1 MIELIIQRVLNNNA
15 LSCLDERGKEII
27 VKGKG
32 IAFKASPGDLVEE
45 SKIEE
50 KFILA
55 NQEVNRQY
63 QEIMVNIPEDCI
75 ETGEI
80 IIEMIKENLKHKI
93 SDTIYV
99 TLTDHI
105 SNLLERTRLG
115 ITFDNTLLWDVKRMY
130 KEEYQL
136 GLNAVK
142 VIREKLDIKLENSE
156 ANFIALHIVNAE
168 LDVEIK
174 DVYVIT
180 GMIDNIYRFIKAKFN
195 LTIDEEDINYTR
207 FILHLRFFIERLIH
221 RTEIVEGKNKDL
233 LETMMNKYPV
243 QYECVGEII
252 SIVGKKYQ
260 NEVTSDE
267 ALYLLIHVIKLTT

>member
-1 MIELIIQRVLNNNA
+1 MIIQRVLNNNA